1 MRNPLPAQE
10 LRRILGKQGFLRL
23 YGQDQ
28 TLYVSDA
35 PRRVPKE
42 TLERIQH
49 TMREHGFAAETDSA
63 NLLCIDLQ
71 PARWK
76 ELLYSF
82 PHLGGVPFP
91 DDERLHV
98 VYALARLLSRHP
110 AEFELQPMEL
120 IRAALK
126 QYGRKDGLIALA
138 PQMLAR
144 CAEKLRRGE
153 PLPSGLSHVLDTWLS
168 EWAEEART

>member
-23 YGQDQ
+23 CGQDRY
-28 TLYVSDA
+28 LFVSDA
-35 PRRVPKE
+35 PRRVSKE

-49 TMREHGFAAETDSA
+49 TMREHGFSAETDSA

-71 PARWK
+71 PARWR
-76 ELLYSF
+76 ELLDSF
-82 PHLGGVPFP
+82 PRVVGMPFP
-91 DDERLHV
+91 DDERLHG

-120 IRAALK
+120 IRMALK

-138 PQMLAR
+138 PRMHAR

-153 PLPSGLSHVLDTWLS
+153 PLPSGLSHVFYTWLG
-168 EWAEEART
+168 ERTEEARI